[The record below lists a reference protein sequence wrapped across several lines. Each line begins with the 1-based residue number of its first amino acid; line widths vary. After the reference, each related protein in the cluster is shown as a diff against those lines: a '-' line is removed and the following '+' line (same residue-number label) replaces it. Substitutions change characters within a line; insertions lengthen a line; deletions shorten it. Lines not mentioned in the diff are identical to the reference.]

1 MDSMIEIG
9 GNSSASSTYA
19 FIPVGITK
27 PGADS
32 SHERSSK
39 SISKYWSISMLEM
52 LWCAPKSWYLY
63 FKGPEESRPTKDT
76 GRFQ

>member
-1 MDSMIEIG
+1 MEAGKKIEVDCFDLEEAWMLVQQKVQQRKMDSMIEIG

-39 SISKYWSISMLEM
+39 SIR
-52 LWCAPKSWYLY
+52 A
-63 FKGPEESRPTKDT
+63 
-76 GRFQ
+76 